1 MPLTV
6 IAMVIAPTSAVRE
19 PRRPTDC
26 WEAVS

>member
-6 IAMVIAPTSAVRE
+6 IAMTITSTSTARE